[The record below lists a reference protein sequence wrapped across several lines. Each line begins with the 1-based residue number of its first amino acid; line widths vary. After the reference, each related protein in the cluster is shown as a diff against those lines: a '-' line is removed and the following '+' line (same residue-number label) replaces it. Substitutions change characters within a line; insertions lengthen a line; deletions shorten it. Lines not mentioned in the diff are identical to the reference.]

1 MKEFY
6 EPMLY
11 LSTPDHPNTM
21 AALAVLKEAVDG
33 EILRNVVED
42 LRPRFP
48 YFYVQAVAALYEKCA
63 VPLSSPQ
70 NRTDLRPPRDS
81 VCREI

>member
-21 AALAVLKEAVDG
+21 GVLVKLKESVDG
-33 EILRNVVED
+33 AILRGVVD
-42 LRPRFP
+42 HHPRRCT
-48 YFYVQAVAALYEKCA
+48 QGDARVAD
-63 VPLSSPQ
+63 
-70 NRTDLRPPRDS
+70 RT
-81 VCREI
+81 